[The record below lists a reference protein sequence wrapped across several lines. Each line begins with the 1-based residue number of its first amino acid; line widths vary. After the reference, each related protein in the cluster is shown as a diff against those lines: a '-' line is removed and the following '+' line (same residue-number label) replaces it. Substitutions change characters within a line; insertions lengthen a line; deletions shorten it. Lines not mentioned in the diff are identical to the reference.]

1 MLLSGFRQMRS
12 AFEHPSWANRHWLR
26 RIFLPPE
33 GPTLCRSEFS
43 WVVPWVPYCQ
53 RAMVVLIQE
62 RDKKA
67 HASWECKIIS
77 FGCRTTC
84 VNSWACEVN
93 CRWEFGIVPSFQ
105 WRKALNRINIYWINW
120 FFLSPYFFYLH
131 KQLHCS
137 NTYALLSVAKGW
149 SQPNF
154 GLKSNLSCFQ
164 ELSAAVPSMSV

>member
-1 MLLSGFRQMRS
+1 MIHFAFPHLGRTFQEHFWLVFWFALLLLLSGFRQARS

-33 GPTLCRSEFS
+33 GPTLWRSVFS
-43 WVVPWVPYCQ
+43 RAVPWVSYCQ
-53 RAMVVLIQE
+53 RAMVLVQE

-84 VNSWACEVN
+84 VNSWACELN

-105 WRKALNRINIYWINW
+105 WRKALNRINIYQINW
-120 FFLSPYFFYLH
+120 FFPFSLFFL
-131 KQLHCS
+131 
-137 NTYALLSVAKGW
+137 
-149 SQPNF
+149 
-154 GLKSNLSCFQ
+154 
-164 ELSAAVPSMSV
+164 PSWVTTL